1 MLAVSRKTVDGA
13 VWLTL
18 DGRLRVP
25 RGAASSRLGIVRHC
39 MLTGLEG
46 VMALSKE
53 ERCRELAQLVGIPL
67 MEDEVAEVAER
78 FESLMRELER
88 LTQLDLAQ
96 IQPVLVF
103 PEEEA

>member
-1 MLAVSRKTVDGA
+1 MNGFAFLEALCPSDLGMAQRRRLTVQ
-13 VWLTL
+13 
-18 DGRLRVP
+18 
-25 RGAASSRLGIVRHC
+25 
-39 MLTGLEG
+39 EG
-46 VMALSKE
+46 VMASSKA
-53 ERCRELAQLVGIPL
+53 ERCRALARLVGIPL

-88 LTQLDLAQ
+88 LTQLDLAH

>member
-1 MLAVSRKTVDGA
+1 MLNVQ
-13 VWLTL
+13 
-18 DGRLRVP
+18 
-25 RGAASSRLGIVRHC
+25 
-39 MLTGLEG
+39 EG

-53 ERCRELAQLVGIPL
+53 ERCQELARLVGIPL
-67 MEDEVAEVAER
+67 MEGEVAEVAER

-88 LTQLDLAQ
+88 LTQLDLAH